1 MSAPGIKCLNSV
13 SARASVSQLLY
24 HHCAKL
30 FKAPRVGKEER
41 RKSVHSQDAIAAASR
56 ALQSSLGARP
66 GRDQHEQA
74 LQGEHLPGRYEFYLR
89 HAMGVQTPMC
99 TCVKRV
105 KIERNAHQDAIVTDS
120 RALKRSLCSRTGRD
134 QHEQAFQGKRLPSGN
149 DITAAAA

>member
-1 MSAPGIKCLNSV
+1 MT
-13 SARASVSQLLY
+13 
-24 HHCAKL
+24 
-30 FKAPRVGKEER
+30 
-41 RKSVHSQDAIAAASR
+41 ASR
-56 ALQSSLGARP
+56 PLQSSLGART

-74 LQGEHLPGRYEFYLR
+74 LQGEHLPGGYEFYLR
-89 HAMGVQTPMC
+89 RAMALQTPMC

-149 DITAAAA
+149 DITAAAAQRTQQAQQLQRLPQHRLVQNRRQGRLERLRLCFCSCAQV